1 MNAGAQTLSRVPLP
15 GDSADP
21 VPPRDYLRVPYALSV
36 SDEEEVDAVV
46 GVLRTSTLPGP
57 NVAEFERKISAL
69 FAKSHGV
76 MVNSGSS
83 ALLLGIAAMDLPK
96 GAEVITPALTFST
109 TVASQVQNGLVPAF
123 VDVDP
128 LTLNICADQ
137 VEDMITPNTRAMV
150 VPNLMGNIPDWDA
163 LRSIA
168 DKHGLLVLE
177 DSADTLCSKLHGRPT
192 GERADVCTTSFYGA
206 HIINCAGNGGLL
218 CTNDVDLERRAR
230 ILRGWGRRSSVFAES
245 ESTNARFGIEIDGI
259 PYDAKYVFDTIGYNF
274 EPSEVGAAFGLV
286 QYKRLP
292 QFLRSRQET
301 FERHKSFFK
310 RYEEFFLLPETLP
323 GADVTW
329 YAFPLLI
336 RDDAP
341 FQRNELQ
348 IYLEAR
354 GIQTRPVFT
363 GNILRQ
369 PGFKTIARRESV
381 HGYPAADL
389 VTRGGIVIGCHQ
401 GLSEAQLA
409 HVYETATSFINL
421 VTGR

>member
-1 MNAGAQTLSRVPLP
+1 MLQHSRESLASSPEP
-15 GDSADP
+15 AIDAIKFK
-21 VPPRDYLRVPYALSV
+21 RVPYALSV
-36 SDEEEVDAVV
+36 SGEEEIEAVV
-46 GVLRTSTLPGP
+46 NVLRTSSLPGP
-57 NVAEFERKISAL
+57 NVQEFEQKIAGL
-69 FAKSHGV
+69 FGKSRGV

-96 GAEVITPALTFST
+96 GSEVITPSLTFST

-128 LTLNICADQ
+128 QTLNIRVDLA
-137 VEDMITPNTRAMV
+137 EEMITPQTRAIV
-150 VPNLMGNIPDWDA
+150 VPNLMGNIPDWDGLRA
-163 LRSIA
+163 LA

-177 DSADTLCSKLHGRPT
+177 DSADTLCCTLHGRPT

-218 CTNDVDLERRAR
+218 CTNNEEIESRAR

-245 ESTNARFGIEIDGI
+245 ESVNARFGIEIDQI
-259 PYDAKYVFDTIGYNF
+259 PYDAKYVFDMVGYNF

-286 QYKRLP
+286 QYQRLP
-292 QFLRSRQET
+292 GFLKSRKAI
-301 FERHKSFFK
+301 FERHKEFFLK
-310 RYEEFFLLPETLP
+310 YEEFFLLPETIP

-329 YAFPLLI
+329 YAFPLVV

-341 FQRNELQ
+341 FRRNEMQ
-348 IYLEAR
+348 IYFEER
-354 GIQTRPVFT
+354 GIQTRPIFT

-369 PGFKTIARRESV
+369 PGFKTIARRESPA
-381 HGYPAADL
+381 GYPASDL

-401 GLSEAQLA
+401 GLSEEQLS
-409 HVYETATSFINL
+409 HVYETATSFL
-421 VTGR
+421 RLKTGK